1 MNMSSVTFE
10 VQTAGLATG
19 LTKTQVSS
27 ACSLGSGRRGESR
40 ALGIPRAA
48 RKKRGRKLASE
59 LVLWQRN
66 TRLRYVFLRVGTSSS
81 LSSWA
86 TPRIKG
92 DRFPTR
98 AGRSIRIHSAKVGF
112 FLDLFSTFL
121 YHIALCAL
129 KNNIAFQFLHA
140 GALRVSK
147 RFTRLAYDGTLD
159 RITPEPFC
167 LPGLMWN

>member
-1 MNMSSVTFE
+1 MSSVTFE

-27 ACSLGSGRRGESR
+27 ACSPGSGRRGESR
-40 ALGIPRAA
+40 ALGIPPAA
-48 RKKRGRKLASE
+48 RKKRAANSLQSWSFGSVTL
-59 LVLWQRN
+59 
-66 TRLRYVFLRVGTSSS
+66 TYDIFLRAGTSSS
-81 LSSWA
+81 LSSRA

-92 DRFPTR
+92 DRLPTR
-98 AGRSIRIHSAKVGF
+98 AGRSRRIHSANVGF
-112 FLDLFSTFL
+112 SLDLFPTFL
-121 YHIALCAL
+121 YHIALCTL
-129 KNNIAFQFLHA
+129 RNNIAFQSLNA

-147 RFTRLAYDGTLD
+147 RLTRLAYDGTLD